1 MLGPKVA
8 GLVMAG
14 ALVLSACGGGGSD
27 EPAQETAPRAQAE
40 ESELHYVEFGD
51 SWPEGAHCNGCQ
63 TFADLYGVE
72 LEALAGKPVVV
83 TDLLGSQEPGIVGDA
98 PAGSGT
104 LLESLRS
111 NETTQAAAKDADVI
125 LIATGPNEFGQALS
139 LSQAGNCGGPD
150 ESDCIEALG
159 AQWSETFDA
168 ILDEIDQLRAGRP
181 TAVRLVS
188 AANVFVSEEG
198 INEGLP
204 EDFATTKGARIF
216 ELLAQAMCDAAS
228 GHGAVCVDVR
238 PILNGPTLD
247 QSVDENSDATMRAL
261 ADALIAEGLPEL
273 K

>member
-1 MLGPKVA
+1 MIGSRLA

-14 ALVLSACGGGGSD
+14 ALVLSACGGGSD
-27 EPAQETAPRAQAE
+27 DSPPEKTPTTKAA

-83 TDLLGSQEPGIVGDA
+83 TDLLGSHEPGLGGDA

-111 NETTQAAAKDADVI
+111 NETTRAAAKDADVI
-125 LIATGPNEFGQALS
+125 LIATGPNEFGEAS
-139 LSQAGNCGGPD
+139 GPSQAGDCGGPD
-150 ESDCIEALG
+150 GSDCIEALG
-159 AQWSETFDA
+159 RLWSENFDA
-168 ILDEIDQLRAGRP
+168 ILDEIDELRAGRP

-204 EDFATTKGARIF
+204 TDFATTKGARIF
-216 ELLAQAMCDAAS
+216 ELLATAMCDAAS
-228 GHGAVCVDVR
+228 GHDAVCVDVR

-247 QSVDENSDATMRAL
+247 QSVDENSDEAMRAV

-273 K
+273 E